1 MSDLREQLAALEHGQ
16 WVGWMKYLFEKSTE
30 GGDGNVEIPAI
41 LVDRWKRQMNTS
53 YVDLP
58 ENEKESDRAE
68 ADKVLRVIQLTN
80 VHNQHSQRSG
90 PSRRPNN
97 AKKFQP

>member
-1 MSDLREQLAALEHGQ
+1 MSDLREQLAALEHAQ
-16 WVGWMKYLFEKSTE
+16 WAGWMKYLFEKSTE
-30 GGDGNVEIPAI
+30 SGDGNVEIPAI

-53 YVDLP
+53 YVDLS

-80 VHNQHSQRSG
+80 
-90 PSRRPNN
+90 N
-97 AKKFQP
+97 AKKIQP